1 MSLDTQM
8 RRVITLF
15 ALLPVYLTLAAVDVA
30 VWAVLLSRHY
40 AAPREAR
47 ERLMQEVSTRLETE
61 ISRLRVVSLL
71 PNTKLLL
78 NAVDKEGRPLQTTN
92 AVASN
97 ENWPILPRDDIRV
110 RSVLDNAL
118 GETLQRL
125 RMNERTLASIFVTDR
140 QGDVVAASERTPLFN
155 YSGADWWKAAL
166 KQGDGRPVS
175 EGLNADNRIGLSVA
189 VRDAGS
195 RTVKGVLRAEL
206 GVEQFASGLLD
217 PASSNRYG
225 VLLVGQRHWLAT
237 GRRGDYGNVIFKLS
251 AIYKEKG
258 QPEGWH
264 DGVRFRGAP
273 LDGSIAW
280 LQPLWAVLLHPEHPI
295 PLDVYG
301 ITLLCV
307 VASVFLAIGW
317 TYLVRRWSGGVFG
330 GPYRELLEAGD
341 WIMHTA
347 FGRMQVLDH
356 AQRKAHMISLR
367 QSLDHW
373 LHELQQDIREQ
384 YAVQATEMQRDLN
397 LARDFQQAYL
407 DRPYPR
413 IPEVHVEGR
422 LRLDFY
428 HRYQPALAL
437 GGDFYNIIPLKPDA
451 AGIFIADVMGHGTR
465 SALITAIIRT
475 LIDDLAPQ
483 GRNARHF
490 LTEMNKMFCGLL
502 RSVPNPLFASA
513 FYFVAD
519 TTARVGTFS
528 SAGHPAPFHLH
539 RSVGRISRLEVP
551 MPRGAALG
559 LMPLETYTGG
569 YCRLVDGDVFVFF
582 TDGVYEAHNMRGE
595 EFGIARMEKVLRGIM
610 YKSARE
616 IVDGMMQAI
625 TQFVGDEPVT
635 DDICIIAVEVTTK
648 APV

>member
-8 RRVITLF
+8 RRCITLF
-15 ALLPVYLTLAAVDVA
+15 ALLPVYVTLAAIDLA
-30 VWAVLLSRHY
+30 VWGVLLRRHY
-40 AAPREAR
+40 AAPQEAR
-47 ERLMQEVSTRLETE
+47 ESVLREISTRLETE

-92 AVASN
+92 VVASN
-97 ENWPILPRDDIRV
+97 DNWPILPRDDIRV

-125 RMNERTLASIFVTDR
+125 RINERTLALIFVTDR
-140 QGDVVAASERTPLFN
+140 QGNVVAASERTPLYN
-155 YSGADWWKAAL
+155 YAGAEWWKAAL
-166 KQGDGRPVS
+166 KQRDDVPVS
-175 EGLNADNRIGLSVA
+175 EGLSEDNRIGLSVA

-195 RTVKGVLRAEL
+195 RMVKGVLRAEL
-206 GVEQFASGLLD
+206 GVEQFSAGLLD
-217 PASSNRYG
+217 PVASNRYG
-225 VLLVGQRHWLAT
+225 VILVGQRNWMAA
-237 GRRGDYGNVIFKLS
+237 GRRGDYGNVAFKLS
-251 AIYKEKG
+251 ALYREKG
-258 QPEGWH
+258 KPEGWH
-264 DGVRFRGAP
+264 GGVRFRGDA
-273 LDGSIAW
+273 LDASVLW
-280 LQPLWAVLLHPEHPI
+280 LQPLWVVLLNREHPV
-295 PLDVYG
+295 PMDVYG
-301 ITLLCV
+301 ITLI
-307 VASVFLAIGW
+307 AIIITIGLAMGW

-330 GPYRELLEAGD
+330 GEYRELLEAGD
-341 WIMHTA
+341 WIMQTA
-347 FGRMQVLDH
+347 FGRAQVLDGEKH
-356 AQRKAHMISLR
+356 KHHVVSTR
-367 QSLDHW
+367 QQLEHW

-384 YAVQATEMQRDLN
+384 YAVQATEVQRDLH

-413 IPEVHVEGR
+413 IPEVHIEGR

-437 GGDFYNIIPLKPDA
+437 GGDFYNILPLKPDA

-465 SALITAIIRT
+465 SALITAILRT
-475 LIDDLAPQ
+475 LMDDLAPQ

-490 LTEMNKMFCGLL
+490 VTEMNKMFCGLL

-528 SAGHPAPFHLH
+528 CAGHPAPFHLH
-539 RSVGRISRLEVP
+539 RSVGRVTRLEVP

-595 EFGIARMEKVLRGIM
+595 EFGIARMEKALRGLM

-616 IVDGMMQAI
+616 IVDGLMQAVV
-625 TQFVGDEPVT
+625 QFVGDEPVT
-635 DDICIIAVEVTTK
+635 DDICIMAVEVTTK
-648 APV
+648 SPI

>member
-8 RRVITLF
+8 RRCITLF
-15 ALLPVYLTLAAVDVA
+15 ALLPVYITLAAIDIA
-30 VWAVLLSRHY
+30 VWGVLLRYHY
-40 AAPREAR
+40 AAPLEVREN
-47 ERLMQEVSTRLETE
+47 LMQKVSTRLDTE
-61 ISRLRVVSLL
+61 LSRLRVVSLL

-78 NAVDKEGRPLQTTN
+78 NAVDKEGQPLQTTN
-92 AVASN
+92 VVASN
-97 ENWPILPRDDIRV
+97 DNWPILPRDDIRV

-125 RMNERTLASIFVTDR
+125 RMNERTLALIFVTDR
-140 QGDVVAASERTPLFN
+140 QGNVVAASERTPLYN
-155 YSGADWWKAAL
+155 YGAADWWKAAF
-166 KQGDGRPVS
+166 QQRDGVPVS
-175 EGLNADNRIGLSVA
+175 EGLNADNRIGLAVA

-195 RTVKGVLRAEL
+195 RSVKGVLRAEL
-206 GVEQFASGLLD
+206 GVEQFAAGLLD
-217 PASSNRYG
+217 PGVSNRYG
-225 VLLVGQRHWLAT
+225 VLLVGERSWLAA
-237 GRRGDYGNVIFKLS
+237 GHRSDYGNAAFKLS
-251 AIYKEKG
+251 ALYREKG
-258 QPEGWH
+258 KPEGWYE
-264 DGVRFRGAP
+264 GVRFKGEP
-273 LDGSIAW
+273 LDSSVQW
-280 LQPLWAVLLHPEHPI
+280 LQPLWAVLLQREHPI
-295 PLDVYG
+295 PMDVYG
-301 ITLLCV
+301 TTAACIVITLC
-307 VASVFLAIGW
+307 LAIGW
-317 TYLVRRWSGGVFG
+317 TYLVQRWSGGVFG

-341 WIMHTA
+341 WILQTA
-347 FGRMQVLDH
+347 FGRAQALDDLKNKQH
-356 AQRKAHMISLR
+356 VVSLR
-367 QSLDHW
+367 QQLDGW

-384 YAVQATEMQRDLN
+384 YAVQTTEMQRDLS

-413 IPEVHVEGR
+413 IPEVHIDGR

-437 GGDFYNIIPLKPDA
+437 GGDFYNILPLKPDA
-451 AGIFIADVMGHGTR
+451 AGVFIADVMGHGTR

-490 LTEMNKMFCGLL
+490 VTEMNKMFCGLL

-528 SAGHPAPFHLH
+528 SAGHPSPFHLH

-595 EFGIARMEKVLRGIM
+595 EFGIARMEKVLRGLM
-610 YKSARE
+610 YKNARE

-648 APV
+648 SPV

>member
-8 RRVITLF
+8 RRCITLF
-15 ALLPVYLTLAAVDVA
+15 ALLPVYVTLAAIDLA
-30 VWAVLLSRHY
+30 VWGVLLRRHY
-40 AAPREAR
+40 AAPQEAR
-47 ERLMQEVSTRLETE
+47 ENLVREISTRLETE

-92 AVASN
+92 VVASN
-97 ENWPILPRDDIRV
+97 DNWPILPRDDIRV

-125 RMNERTLASIFVTDR
+125 RINERTLALIFVTDR
-140 QGDVVAASERTPLFN
+140 QGNVVAASERTPLYN
-155 YSGADWWKAAL
+155 YAGAEWWKAAL
-166 KQGDGRPVS
+166 KQRDDVPVS
-175 EGLNADNRIGLSVA
+175 EGLNEDNRIGLSVA

-195 RTVKGVLRAEL
+195 RSVKGVLRAEL
-206 GVEQFASGLLD
+206 GVEQFSAGLLD
-217 PASSNRYG
+217 PVASNRYG
-225 VLLVGQRHWLAT
+225 VILVGQRNWMAA
-237 GRRGDYGNVIFKLS
+237 GRRGEYGNVAFKLS
-251 AIYKEKG
+251 AMYREKG
-258 QPEGWH
+258 KPEGWH
-264 DGVRFRGAP
+264 DGVRFKGEV
-273 LDGSIAW
+273 LDTSVLW
-280 LQPLWAVLLHPEHPI
+280 LQPLWAVLLNREHPI
-295 PLDVYG
+295 PMDVYG
-301 ITLLCV
+301 ITFVLIII
-307 VASVFLAIGW
+307 SVCLAMGW

-341 WIMHTA
+341 WIMQTA
-347 FGRMQVLDH
+347 FGRAQVLDAEKHKHH
-356 AQRKAHMISLR
+356 AVSTR
-367 QSLDHW
+367 QQLDHW

-384 YAVQATEMQRDLN
+384 YAVQATEMQRDLH

-413 IPEVHVEGR
+413 IPEVHIEGR

-437 GGDFYNIIPLKPDA
+437 GGDFYNILPLKPDA

-475 LIDDLAPQ
+475 LMDDLAPQ

-490 LTEMNKMFCGLL
+490 VTEMNKMFCGLL

-528 SAGHPAPFHLH
+528 CAGHPAPFHLH

-559 LMPLETYTGG
+559 LMPLETYTAG

-595 EFGIARMEKVLRGIM
+595 EFGIAHMEKVLRGLM

-616 IVDGMMQAI
+616 IVDGLMQAVV
-625 TQFVGDEPVT
+625 QFVGDEPVT
-635 DDICIIAVEVTTK
+635 DDICMMAVEVTTK
-648 APV
+648 TPT